1 VGFADGSLMSHEA
14 AIASRLAEE
23 LRTFRPAQVLC
34 PFPADGHADHQA
46 TAAAWPSPEARR
58 LARRCW
64 QVGRRSGR
72 TWRSTLAPSPSS
84 YA

>member
-1 VGFADGSLMSHEA
+1 MTKVRDVLALGSVVELDFADGALMRHEE

-46 TAAAWPSPEARR
+46 SAVGAGPCHEARG
-58 LARRCW
+58 L
-64 QVGRRSGR
+64 GRRGAR
-72 TWRSTLAPSPSS
+72 L
-84 YA
+84 